1 MSIQT
6 IHLAQEFSPCPA
18 GRFQSD
24 GPFPGATFRDTI
36 LLPAIENNDNEKV
49 VIDFA
54 GTEMAGSSFL
64 EEAFG
69 GMVRAGVS
77 EALLQKKLELNSP
90 RPSDL
95 KRIWRYIH
103 EQAVR

>member
-1 MSIQT
+1 MSIRT

-18 GRFQSD
+18 GRFPTD
-24 GPFPGATFRDTI
+24 GPFPGATFRDTF
-36 LLPAIENNDNEKV
+36 LLPAIRNNEKV
-49 VIDFA
+49 VVDFA

-69 GMVRAGVS
+69 GLVRAGVP
-77 EALLQKKLELNSP
+77 EALLKQKLELNSP
-90 RPSDL
+90 RPSDP

-103 EQAVR
+103 EEASR

>member
-1 MSIQT
+1 MSIRT

-18 GRFQSD
+18 GRFSSD
-24 GPFPGATFRDTI
+24 GPYPGAAFRDI
-36 LLPAIENNDNEKV
+36 FLLPAIQSNEKV
-49 VIDFA
+49 VVDFA

-69 GMVRAGVS
+69 GLVRAGLP

-95 KRIWRYIH
+95 KRVWRYIH